1 MTAEEIIA
9 DALDQYLSTVEPGE
23 EDTQDMA
30 NAVLVALRMKGMN
43 VG

>member
-30 NAVLVALRMKGMN
+30 ACILAKLKQKGMN